1 MVQGY
6 TQQDSGSKD
15 RWTSDLGL
23 RISFTAKFAISD
35 YPIVRHFGAGWT
47 KNHGANDDNMLKQK
61 VSFYA

>member
-1 MVQGY
+1 M
-6 TQQDSGSKD
+6 DF
-15 RWTSDLGL
+15 DLGL